1 MNGKV
6 VVVGGGVSG
15 LSAAYALKNE
25 GVDVSLLE
33 KELTAGGLIR
43 SEKKEGYLI
52 ERGPNSLI
60 NINSRLDDFCRELGL
75 DHDKLFQSSA
85 SQSRYILK
93 NGKMVR
99 LPRTPKELLFTPLLS
114 LKGKIRAGLEPFISP
129 LSFKKNESVSEFVSR
144 RFGAEFLHYVVDP
157 LIEGI
162 YAGNPD
168 TLSMEATFSRLCLLE
183 ERYGSV
189 LKGFI
194 KKRKE
199 EKREKRIDLFSFKNG
214 MGSLTHRLAEVLGER
229 FQPGTTLTAL
239 SKKMSPCPGFIL
251 TTAQNETIREVEA
264 ESVILAAPAYET
276 AKLVSSLSP
285 FLSRALDSIR
295 YAPVVI
301 VNFGFS
307 ESDLARPFDGSGCLI
322 PKKEN
327 FQLLGFRVNSNLYPG
342 RAPEGKIILTC
353 FMGGMRNQ
361 EVMQK
366 KDEDIIGIAQKEA
379 GILLGGTFNP
389 QMVSLIRHFR
399 AIPQY
404 DLNHL
409 LKIETIEKEL
419 SQLPGLYLTGNYLKG
434 VSVWDCLSQGL
445 DMGKAISE
453 KMKATRSN
461 KS

>member
-15 LSAAYALKNE
+15 LSAAYALKKE

-33 KELTAGGLIR
+33 KESTAGGLIR

-60 NINSRLDDFCRELGL
+60 NINARLDDFCRELGL
-75 DHDKLFQSSA
+75 DNEKLFQSPA
-85 SQSRYILK
+85 SKSRYILK

-129 LSFKKNESVSEFVSR
+129 LSFKKNESVSEFVRR
-144 RFGAEFLHYVVDP
+144 RFGAELLHYVVDP

-214 MGSLTHRLAEVLGER
+214 MGSLTRRLAEVLGER

-239 SKKMSPCPGFIL
+239 SKKSSPGPGFIL
-251 TTAQNETIREVEA
+251 TIAQNGTIREVEA
-264 ESVILAAPAYET
+264 ESVILAAPAYES

-295 YAPVVI
+295 YAPVVM
-301 VNFGFS
+301 VSFGFS

-379 GILLGGTFNP
+379 GILLGGVFNP

-409 LKIETIEKEL
+409 LKMETIEKEL

-453 KMKATRSN
+453 KMKGTPV
-461 KS
+461 K

>member
-15 LSAAYALKNE
+15 LSAAYALKKE

-33 KELTAGGLIR
+33 KESTAGGLIR

-60 NINSRLDDFCRELGL
+60 NINSRLDDFCSELGL
-75 DHDKLFQSSA
+75 DQEKLFQSPA
-85 SQSRYILK
+85 SKSRYILK

-129 LSFKKNESVSEFVSR
+129 LSFKKTESVSEFVSR
-144 RFGAEFLHYVVDP
+144 RFGAELLHYVVDP

-214 MGSLTHRLAEVLGER
+214 MGTLTRRLAEVLGER

-239 SKKMSPCPGFIL
+239 SKKSSPGPGFIL
-251 TTAQNETIREVEA
+251 TTAQNGTIREVEA

-276 AKLVSSLSP
+276 AKLVSNLSP
-285 FLSRALDSIR
+285 FLSSALDSIR

-301 VNFGFS
+301 VNFGFTA
-307 ESDLARPFDGSGCLI
+307 SDLARPFDGSGCLI

-327 FQLLGFRVNSNLYPG
+327 FQLLGFRINSNLYPG

-366 KDEDIIGIAQKEA
+366 KDEEIIGIAQKEA
-379 GILLGGTFNP
+379 GILLGGGFDP

-409 LKIETIEKEL
+409 SKIETIEKEL
-419 SQLPGLYLTGNYLKG
+419 NQLPGLYLTGNYLKG

-445 DMGKAISE
+445 DMGKAISQ
-453 KMKATRSN
+453 KMKPARPN